1 MILNIYDDDE
11 ALYVML
17 ERIFIFIFIYIYLQH
32 KTENFIIFQQGKFLK
47 AIDSEL

>member
-17 ERIFIFIFIYIYLQH
+17 ERIFIFIFIYLQH